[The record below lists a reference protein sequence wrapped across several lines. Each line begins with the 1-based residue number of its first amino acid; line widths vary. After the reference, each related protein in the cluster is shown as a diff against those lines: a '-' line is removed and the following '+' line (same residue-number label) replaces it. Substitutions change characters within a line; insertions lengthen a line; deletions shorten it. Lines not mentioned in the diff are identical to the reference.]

1 MGLDAPYDHNMRCS
15 GNVMASRDLVPTCGS
30 GCDSSKTNHEDL
42 KSPPRAKRLIHCAG
56 VALRSRQYGPD
67 GGSVSEVRPIGP
79 SELVRPF
86 WGPIFTGRPSL
97 RLSSNAIVFSGVRFS
112 KNMSLI

>member
-1 MGLDAPYDHNMRCS
+1 MRCS

-86 WGPIFTGRPSL
+86 WGLESTAWDGQCTQGQAANESPQTMPIPMPERHAPNK
-97 RLSSNAIVFSGVRFS
+97 SS
-112 KNMSLI
+112 